1 MPAEDYWVYHNRQAA
16 HRGAIIHRGD
26 CRECRHGRGKR
37 GGTDP
42 QHGAWH
48 GPYRRCKRPGS
59 RVISC
64 RLPASHGSAPTASP
78 SWGPSFSADVL

>member
-26 CRECRHGRGKR
+26 CRECHHGRGKR

-48 GPYRRCKRPGS
+48 GPHSTLQAAWQQGYLLSPTSQPRECAQCIIT
-59 RVISC
+59 ISQA
-64 RLPASHGSAPTASP
+64 R
-78 SWGPSFSADVL
+78 